1 MPAPNVFQRPAPRT
15 APALPAAVLLEVRR
29 ALTLHQA
36 GRVSEAAAIYQ
47 AVLRSHPRQFE
58 SLHYLGVA
66 HLQGGRAGEAL
77 PLLERA
83 LALGSNDASL
93 QANLGLALTRVGRPA
108 DALRHL
114 DRALALR
121 PGMAEALN
129 NKGWALRALHR
140 PEEAL
145 ACLDQALAAN
155 PGLGEVHHRRA
166 LCLGTLQRHEEA
178 LEAMARAIALR
189 PNDAEP
195 LGNQGTLLTLMG
207 RAGQARAALARAA
220 ELAPAAMEHRLKHA
234 VAWLPLVR
242 AEDEDPSHGRARF
255 EAEVRALLAEVE
267 AGAVAH
273 PEEVVGAAQPFYI
286 AYQARNNVEPLRAYG
301 ALCACLMAQWA
312 RAQAP
317 EAPPADQFAPP
328 ADQVGPPT
336 QGREASGLAGAE
348 PAGPPGGQRPE
359 GASGPKVMGASG
371 SAGAEPAGPPGG
383 QRPEGAWGSKV
394 LVGIV
399 SSHVFAHSVWQ
410 AIVRGWLT
418 ELDRTRFEVHVFHL
432 GHTHDAETALAQSQ
446 AQSFVS
452 GERGLAGWVAAIR
465 KARLDVLLYP
475 ELGMDAHTPRLA
487 AMRLAPVQAASWG
500 HPETTGLPTID
511 HYLSAE
517 LFETEA
523 GPLAVSA
530 PSVRYTESLVRLP
543 GLGCHVAPAAVLPA
557 AQAEPVALD
566 TLGVAPGATLFVCGG
581 TPFKYSP
588 EHDAVLVR
596 IARALPSAQFLFFRH
611 AQAAPL
617 TAQLLAR
624 LARVFRAGGL
634 VPEAHLVL
642 APWLERARFF
652 GVLSQARVFL
662 DTLGFSG
669 FNTVMQAVECGLPV
683 VTQRG
688 EFMRGRLGS
697 GILERMGMGDL
708 VATSDDAY
716 VELALRLAQD
726 PAAREAVRER
736 MRTARAVLYADTAP
750 IRALEAHLWRWA
762 GRGEWA

>member
-1 MPAPNVFQRPAPRT
+1 MPAPNVFQRPAPRV

-29 ALTLHQA
+29 ALALHQS
-36 GRVSEAAAIYQ
+36 GRVAEAAAIYQ
-47 AVLRSHPRQFE
+47 AVLKSHPQQYE
-58 SLHYLGVA
+58 CLHYLGVA

-83 LALGSNDASL
+83 LALGPNDPSL
-93 QANLGLALTRVGRPA
+93 QANLGLALTNVGRPA

-121 PGMAEALN
+121 PGMPEALN

-140 PEEAL
+140 LEEAL
-145 ACLDQALAAN
+145 GCLDQALAAN
-155 PGLGEVHHRRA
+155 PKLGEVHHRRA
-166 LCLGTLQRHEEA
+166 LCLSGLQRPEEA
-178 LEAMARAIALR
+178 LEAFERAVALR
-189 PNDAEP
+189 PADAEV

-207 RAGQARAALARAA
+207 RAGEARTALARAA
-220 ELAPAAMEHRLKHA
+220 ELAPAALEHRLKHA

-242 AEDEDPSHGRARF
+242 AKGEDPSEGRARF
-255 EAEVRALLAEVE
+255 EAEVRALRAEVE
-267 AGAVAH
+267 AGAVAR
-273 PEEVVGAAQPFYI
+273 PEEIVGAAQPFYI

-301 ALCACLMAQWA
+301 ELCARLMARWTQ
-312 RAQAP
+312 AQD
-317 EAPPADQFAPP
+317 EAPVPDVA
-328 ADQVGPPT
+328 
-336 QGREASGLAGAE
+336 AGA
-348 PAGPPGGQRPE
+348 AAE
-359 GASGPKVMGASG
+359 GRKV
-371 SAGAEPAGPPGG
+371 
-383 QRPEGAWGSKV
+383 R
-394 LVGIV
+394 VGIV

-410 AIVRGWLT
+410 AIVRGWVT
-418 ELDRTRFEVHVFHL
+418 ELDRERFEVHVFHL
-432 GHTHDAETALAQSQ
+432 GHTHDAETALAQAR
-446 AQSFVS
+446 AQSFVA

-465 KARLDVLLYP
+465 AARLDVLLYP

-511 HYLSAE
+511 HYFSAE

-523 GPLAVSA
+523 GPLAASA
-530 PSVRYTESLVRLP
+530 PSARYTESLVRLP
-543 GLGCHVAPAAVLPA
+543 GLGCHVAPAAVRPA
-557 AQAEPVALD
+557 AQAEPVSLD
-566 TLGVAPGATLFVCGG
+566 TLGIAPGATLFVCGG
-581 TPFKYSP
+581 TPFKYAP

-596 IARALPSAQFLFFRH
+596 IARELPSAQFLFFRH

-624 LARVFRAGGL
+624 LSAAFRAAGL
-634 VPEAHLVL
+634 DPEAHLVL

-652 GVLSQARVFL
+652 GVLSQAHVFL

-683 VTQRG
+683 VTWRG

-697 GILERMGMGDL
+697 GILERLGMGDL
-708 VATSDDAY
+708 VTTSDEAY
-716 VELALRLAQD
+716 VELALRLARD
-726 PAAREAVRER
+726 PAARDTMRAR
-736 MRTARAVLYADTAP
+736 MSAARDVLYGDIAP

-762 GRGEWA
+762 GRGDPV